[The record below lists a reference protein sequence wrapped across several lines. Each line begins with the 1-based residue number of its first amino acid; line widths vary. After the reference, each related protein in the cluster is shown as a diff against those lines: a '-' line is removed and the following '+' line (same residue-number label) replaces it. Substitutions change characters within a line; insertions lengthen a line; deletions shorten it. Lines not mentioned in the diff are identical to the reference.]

1 MCGAKPPFPPYSLHF
16 FTFSHLVG
24 VPTPTPTPTATITS
38 LDLSSMSSYLPLRH
52 PSTHG
57 HPGGPGGGRAEDMH
71 HAAAAAAAAENVN
84 VNAATGYMEHFLNI
98 PEICPTSNYRTPRS
112 YYAAAM
118 NSYQAADACRME
130 ALQQRNHEF
139 RMGLQPNRSSF
150 YPNMNMTGMRFGDG
164 GCGGT
169 DVQGNCG
176 LPQPQGQGRPD
187 SMSPCTKVAATEGEP
202 PSFYPWMSI
211 VGKYQLCVHM
221 NDVWLDLI

>member
-1 MCGAKPPFPPYSLHF
+1 
-16 FTFSHLVG
+16 
-24 VPTPTPTPTATITS
+24 
-38 LDLSSMSSYLPLRH
+38 MSSYLPLRH
-52 PSTHG
+52 PGTHG
-57 HPGGPGGGRAEDMH
+57 HTGPGGRAEDMH

-150 YPNMNMTGMRFGDG
+150 YPNMNMTGMRFGE
-164 GCGGT
+164 GCG
-169 DVQGNCG
+169 DVQGNC
-176 LPQPQGQGRPD
+176 LPPQGQGRPD
-187 SMSPCTKVAATEGEP
+187 SMSPCTKVAATDGEP

-211 VGKYQLCVHM
+211 VGKYNYLVLFFLSSRCPVCVMSAPPLPLGPLSPPTHP
-221 NDVWLDLI
+221 LPFLSLFF

>member
-1 MCGAKPPFPPYSLHF
+1 
-16 FTFSHLVG
+16 
-24 VPTPTPTPTATITS
+24 
-38 LDLSSMSSYLPLRH
+38 MSSYLPLRH
-52 PSTHG
+52 PGTHG
-57 HPGGPGGGRAEDMH
+57 HTGPGGRAEDMH

-150 YPNMNMTGMRFGDG
+150 YPNMNMTGMRFGE
-164 GCGGT
+164 GCG
-169 DVQGNCG
+169 DVQGNC
-176 LPQPQGQGRPD
+176 LPPQGQGRPD
-187 SMSPCTKVAATEGEP
+187 SMSPCTKVAATDGEP

-211 VGKYQLCVHM
+211 VGKYNYLVLFFFYRLVVLFVSCQSHLSPFFFFFSVVSGLCPS
-221 NDVWLDLI
+221 